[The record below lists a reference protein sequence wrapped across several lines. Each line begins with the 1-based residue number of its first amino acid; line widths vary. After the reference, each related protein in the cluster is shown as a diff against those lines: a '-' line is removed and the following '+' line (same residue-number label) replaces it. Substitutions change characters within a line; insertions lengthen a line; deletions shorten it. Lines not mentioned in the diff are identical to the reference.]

1 MAVANAPG
9 VFLSTSPLLRLYCSA
24 HRGTFTSASR
34 ECAVGFSAVL
44 FALKVVANTGSPDS
58 SVIYGVTVPTKVCR
72 QDPGFVAL
80 CAQIIRS

>member
-9 VFLSTSPLLRLYCSA
+9 AFPSTSPLLRVSCSTL
-24 HRGTFTSASR
+24 RGTFPLARR

-58 SVIYGVTVPTKVCR
+58 SVIYGVTVPTKVC
-72 QDPGFVAL
+72 L
-80 CAQIIRS
+80 